1 MSRNA
6 AELHLFSTEGRRDGM
21 EWVIE
26 ACRPYL
32 EKKAEPLLAYLPLA
46 SLLADRSVEET
57 QKCFQGLAHLV
68 TINTETMELPE
79 MELVLRRADAIYIP
93 GGNTFLLNHRLHISH
108 LFDYLQQKLQAGL
121 PLIGVSA
128 GAVLCGPNILTSNDL
143 NMVGT
148 SHFDA
153 LKLTPFNFNLH
164 YTGDVQKDE
173 WLNDYR
179 HFHDNPI
186 LLIEDDAYIRI
197 RGKTAM
203 LVRGEAWIWR
213 AGHEKER
220 LAAGKEIYP
229 YPEAKNG

>member
-1 MSRNA
+1 M
-6 AELHLFSTEGRRDGM
+6 
-21 EWVIE
+21 
-26 ACRPYL
+26 
-32 EKKAEPLLAYLPLA
+32 
-46 SLLADRSVEET
+46 
-57 QKCFQGLAHLV
+57 

-79 MELVLRRADAIYIP
+79 MELVLRRADAIFIP

-148 SHFDA
+148 SYFDG
-153 LKLTPFNFNLH
+153 LKLTPFNFNMH
-164 YTGDVQKDE
+164 YAGDVQKDE

-179 HFHDNPI
+179 HFHDNP
-186 LLIEDDAYIRI
+186 LLLMQDDAYIRI
-197 RGKTAM
+197 RGKATM

-220 LAAGKEIYP
+220 LPEGKEIYP
-229 YPEAKNG
+229 YLEAKNG